1 MHICELRRD
10 YAEEW
15 KAILKLH
22 TTSFLSKK
30 IEQVYLT
37 DKEYGTVVSR
47 EDGFKGKKTW
57 LEL

>member
-1 MHICELRRD
+1 MHICELKTD
-10 YAEEW
+10 YTEERT
-15 KAILKLH
+15 ANLKRH

-37 DKEYGTVVSR
+37 DKEYDTVVSR
-47 EDGFKGKKTW
+47 EDGFKGKKAW